1 MLAASIPFSV
11 DLVESLAVLRIRG
24 VSERG
29 EKGVAVAVEA
39 PGETAVVSP
48 PVLVVALEAAEHVD
62 VRQSQ
67 RDQDLNV
74 TPGAPAAA
82 LRSVQPWLCCDIS
95 LLART
100 ATSSDSDLV
109 RATATNAREEASV
122 KPTERMPNNEPLKPQ
137 AQP

>member
-1 MLAASIPFSV
+1 VLAASIPFSV

-74 TPGAPAAA
+74 TPGATVVV
-82 LRSVQPWLCCDIS
+82 LRHFPVGPYRHIERLGPSPGDGYERKRGGQC
-95 LLART
+95 
-100 ATSSDSDLV
+100 V
-109 RATATNAREEASV
+109 RV